1 MTMAWINLSPIG
13 KRRVRAFRSNRRA
26 FYSLVLF
33 SVLFAL
39 SLMAEVIANDAPLLV
54 RFQKHW
60 YLPVIQDI
68 PETAF
73 GGVFETTADFTD
85 PQVQAL
91 INDNGWMLWPPIRLH
106 YNTVNFARPVFP
118 APPNGQNLLGT
129 DDHGRDI
136 FVRLLYGFR
145 TSVTFGLLLTLFS
158 SAIGISVGA
167 VQGYFGGKIDML
179 GQRLM
184 EIWSGV
190 PLLYILIIISSFI
203 EPGFWIILGI
213 MLLFSWM
220 GLVDVV
226 RAEFLRCRNLEYVRA
241 ARALGIGDRKIMWR
255 HVLPNSLI
263 SVFSFLPFILSGSI
277 TTLTSLDF
285 LGFGL
290 PPGSPALGELLAQ
303 GKANQH
309 APWIGLSAFVV
320 LALMLSLLVFIGEGV
335 RDAFDPRHQI
345 RG

>member
-1 MTMAWINLSPIG
+1 MAWINLSPIG
-13 KRRVRAFRSNRRA
+13 KRRVRAFRTNRRA
-26 FYSLVLF
+26 FYSFVFF

-39 SLMAEVIANDAPLLV
+39 SLMAEIIANDSPLLV
-54 RFQKHW
+54 RFQGRW
-60 YLPVIQDI
+60 YLPVIHDY
-68 PETAF
+68 PETDF

-85 PQVQAL
+85 PQVRDL
-91 INDNGWMLWPPIRLH
+91 INAQGWMLRSPIRFH
-106 YNTVNFARPVFP
+106 YDTVNFERPVFP
-118 APPNGQNLLGT
+118 APPNGENLLGT

-145 TSVTFGLLLTLFS
+145 TSVTFGMLLTLFS
-158 SAIGISVGA
+158 SAIGVTVGA

-184 EIWSGV
+184 EIWSGM

-203 EPGFWIILGI
+203 EPGFWVILGI

-335 RDAFDPRHQI
+335 RDAFDPRHQV
-345 RG
+345 RE